1 MKQQT
6 PEEMAEL
13 RELLRGFISVSR
25 AAKEL
30 GITPPAVRARIKHNT
45 LLAARTQTGLAIPL
59 EEIERLRNKYG
70 DPASDIDDELKQL
83 ADA

>member
-1 MKQQT
+1 MQQQS
-6 PEEMAEL
+6 PEEKAEL

-25 AAKEL
+25 AAAEL
-30 GITPPAVRARIKHNT
+30 GISQPAVRARIKHKT